1 MERPAILRSLFV
13 IVLVVLLPD
22 TSVAEPRAH
31 IVQFT
36 CGNESTRIT
45 IPNYVGTLEIL
56 SEQMRTS
63 GYRIGVTGTEP
74 NATYGLGQCYGD
86 LSLLDCVLCYIAARD
101 VFANCYPINGARLY
115 LDGCFMRADNYKIYD
130 EYLGPEDRRICGN
143 RTTKGTM
150 FQENARRAVQQAVA
164 DAPSNNGLR
173 ACSSTLNTN
182 SCAACLRNASASM
195 LGCLPWSEGR
205 ALYTGCFMSYSDTNF
220 LNAISTSGGSSSRGK
235 VVVIVIVVSS
245 IIVLGVGAFI
255 GIGVWKSKQ
264 IQKKRKGAND
274 AEKLVEIL
282 HDISLNFKYSTL
294 DNKLGQGGFGTVY
307 KGVLVDGREIAV
319 KRLFFNNTHR
329 EADFYNDVNIVSSV
343 EHKNLTRSLGCS
355 CSGPESLIVYEFLPN
370 QSLDRFI
377 FDPIKGKVPNW
388 ERRFEI
394 IIGMAEGLIYLHEN
408 TQTRI
413 IHRDIK
419 ASNILLDSRFRA
431 KIADFRLARSFQDDK
446 SPISTALAG
455 TLLHFQRG
463 TVEEI
468 FDPNLMLQNNHT
480 INVKNEVMRF
490 LHVGLLCAQEVPTL
504 RPSMS
509 KALQIFVKKDEELP
523 PPTKPPFVDEKTM
536 QLNVLSLEQ
545 GDSATTA
552 NLSHSSFYPR

>member
-1 MERPAILRSLFV
+1 
-13 IVLVVLLPD
+13 
-22 TSVAEPRAH
+22 
-31 IVQFT
+31 
-36 CGNESTRIT
+36 
-45 IPNYVGTLEIL
+45 
-56 SEQMRTS
+56 
-63 GYRIGVTGTEP
+63 
-74 NATYGLGQCYGD
+74 
-86 LSLLDCVLCYIAARD
+86 
-101 VFANCYPINGARLY
+101 
-115 LDGCFMRADNYKIYD
+115 
-130 EYLGPEDRRICGN
+130 
-143 RTTKGTM
+143 
-150 FQENARRAVQQAVA
+150 
-164 DAPSNNGLR
+164 
-173 ACSSTLNTN
+173 
-182 SCAACLRNASASM
+182 
-195 LGCLPWSEGR
+195 
-205 ALYTGCFMSYSDTNF
+205 
-220 LNAISTSGGSSSRGK
+220 
-235 VVVIVIVVSS
+235 S

-264 IQKKRKGAND
+264 IQKKKKGKYFCAKIDCAND

-294 DNKLGQGGFGTVY
+294 DKATRSFDEANKLGQGGFGTVY

-329 EADFYNDVNIVSSV
+329 AADFYNEVNMVSSV

-446 SPISTALAG
+446 SHISTALAG
-455 TLLHFQRG
+455 TLLHFQGG

-490 LHVGLLCAQEVPTL
+490 LHVGLLCAQEIPTL

-536 QLNVLSLEQ
+536 QLHVLSLEQ

>member
-1 MERPAILRSLFV
+1 MERPAILCSLFV

-31 IVQFT
+31 ITLFT

-130 EYLGPEDRRICGN
+130 EYLGPEDRHICGN
-143 RTTKGTM
+143 RTTKGTL

-164 DAPSNNGLR
+164 NAP
-173 ACSSTLNTN
+173 T
-182 SCAACLRNASASM
+182 CLRNASASM

-205 ALYTGCFMSYSDTNF
+205 ALYTGCFMRYSDTNF

-294 DNKLGQGGFGTVY
+294 DKATRSFDEANKLGQGGFGTVY
-307 KGVLVDGREIAV
+307 KGVLVDGREIAL

-329 EADFYNDVNIVSSV
+329 AAYFYNVVNIVSSV

-446 SPISTALAG
+446 SHISTALSG
-455 TLLHFQRG
+455 TLL
-463 TVEEI
+463 
-468 FDPNLMLQNNHT
+468 NNHT

-490 LHVGLLCAQEVPTL
+490 LHVGLLCAQEIPTL

-536 QLNVLSLEQ
+536 QLHVLSFEQ